1 MSNLLQQALL
11 KTAAPE
17 PDPRDTANIL
27 RHNEAI
33 LSYRRGTAKSNFDT
47 LGNFASNCPNCNWSP
62 SWWTICAPTWCV
74 ISESPYIGS
83 KQSHILKVPHRKAL
97 RLRHPGLQIGTDALH
112 ELGTPRL
119 NLLKA
124 HNVRA
129 RRPIELQHLD
139 IDCRSGLDLAL
150 PIPPRNRADP
160 SLVFF
165 NVHDIH
171 SPTSLN
177 RTRQ

>member
-1 MSNLLQQALL
+1 MPRLRNRRRQSDSRRPHELVLS
-11 KTAAPE
+11 KVPE
-17 PDPRDTANIL
+17 VEKGKKI
-27 RHNEAI
+27 
-33 LSYRRGTAKSNFDT
+33 GC
-47 LGNFASNCPNCNWSP
+47 ASNCPNCNWSP

-74 ISESPYIGS
+74 ISGSPYIGS